1 MSSFWTGD
9 RIARVPRYVFVV
21 VAGIAVVVFT
31 VAAFAIGFQNAW
43 EVLTATK
50 SPFGHDRGLGFALSG
65 VGYVFVPTVIGL
77 IVADW
82 ITRFQRKRLTTVP
95 EAREA
100 IGEFVKEA
108 KAQIA
113 QEQARL
119 NQQEQADAGPK
130 QPGAGA

>member
-1 MSSFWTGD
+1 MSSFWTGA
-9 RIARVPRYVFVV
+9 RIARVPLYVFAV
-21 VAGIAVVVFT
+21 VAVVTAVVF
-31 VAAFAIGFQNAW
+31 AAGAFAIGFQNAW

-50 SPFGHDRGLGFALSG
+50 SPFGHYRGLTFALSLL
-65 VGYVFVPTVIGL
+65 GYVFVPAVIGL

-82 ITRFQRKRLTTVP
+82 TTRFQRKRLTTIT

-119 NQQEQADAGPK
+119 NQQGQADEG
-130 QPGAGA
+130 